1 MTFSRCTTSI
11 TEKASLILENTF
23 VTLSLFTENI
33 NADVFYTWMTQDL
46 LPKLPHGAVI
56 VMDNAPFHKRN
67 DTTQAIADSRCQ
79 LEWLPAYSPDLTQM
93 GRSKSDKEAKKMF
106 S

>member
-1 MTFSRCTTSI
+1 
-11 TEKASLILENTF
+11 
-23 VTLSLFTENI
+23 
-33 NADVFYTWMTQDL
+33 MTQDL

-79 LEWLPAYSPDLTQM
+79 LEWLPAYSPDLNPIEHKWGGAKAIRRQKDVQLM
-93 GRSKSDKEAKKMF
+93 SCLRSILNRSGYVDSAI